1 MAFVHLHT
9 HSEYSLL
16 DGANR
21 IPDLVT
27 TAKAMGMQAVA
38 LTDHGNLFGAVHFYD
53 AAREAGIKPLL
64 GFEAYVAPDSRKS
77 REGRMGNYYHLLLLA
92 ETLEGYRNLL
102 RLSSIGYLEG
112 FYYRPRIDK
121 EVLRE
126 NARGIIATS
135 ACLKGEVATW
145 LLQDN
150 YARARQAARE
160 MAGIFGER
168 NFYLEIQDHGI
179 PEQRKVGAGIREL
192 AQELGL
198 GLVCTNDVHYHKRE
212 DAAAHDVLL
221 CIQTGKTL
229 DEESRMRFHSDD
241 FYLKPPAEME
251 ALFREV
257 PEAVANTG
265 EIAERCNVELEF
277 KTHLPA
283 FPLPAGA
290 ASPDDYLEQLARE
303 GLTQRYSE
311 ITPEIEERLAYELS
325 VIRKTGYG
333 GYFLIVQDF
342 LRAARE
348 RGIPVGPGRGSV
360 GGSLVAYCLRITD
373 LDPLRYGLIFE
384 RFLNPERISMPD
396 IDIDFCYERRGE
408 ILQYVKE
415 KYGENNVA
423 QIITFGTMKA
433 RAAVRDVA
441 RVLQIP
447 LSEADHIA
455 KLIPNAPGF
464 SMEIAECLE
473 KVAEIRA
480 LYDGGGI
487 HRRLIESSR
496 ALEGL
501 ARHASVH
508 AAGVV
513 ITPTELWNYVPL
525 YRSEKS
531 ELTTQWDMHA
541 VERVGLLKMDFLGL
555 KTLTV
560 LHYAVEDLQESEGIR
575 LDLSRLPENDSETMR
590 MLGEGKT
597 EGVFQFEGN
606 VPTDVLRRMKPD
618 TFEDLVAVNAL
629 IRPGPLD
636 SGMTDAFIR
645 RKRGHEAIRYPH
657 PDLEPILKNTYGVI
671 TYQEDVLKITQ
682 VMGGFSLAQADVMR
696 KAMGKKIQ
704 ALIDEQV
711 TKFVEAAVAR
721 GYDRRTARE
730 VADQI
735 VTFGRYG
742 FNRAHAVGYTILS
755 YQTAF
760 LKRHYPRQYM
770 AALLSSEMG
779 NTDKVVR
786 YIGTCRAM
794 GIDVLPPDVN
804 ESRLRFTS
812 VPGGV
817 RFGLGAVKNVGY
829 GAVEA
834 ILQARA
840 AGGSFRSLFD
850 LCERV
855 DMRLVNKRV
864 LECLLMAGA
873 FDSLGGHRAQLMSV
887 LESAVA
893 SGARKQEEQ
902 RLGQFGL
909 FSEPDAGWA
918 VASANGSSRA
928 AGGPA
933 PGAGG
938 TPFAEPPL
946 PEVAP
951 WPQAE
956 ALQKEK
962 ELLGFYVSAHPLDR
976 HRTLMRYYETCETT
990 RIPELAQAANGYG
1003 AVEVVLAGMLSSV
1016 RVLRDRK
1023 GNPMAFATLEDFVGT
1038 AECILFSEVYEACR
1052 ELLLAEKPVLL
1063 RGTLSTK
1070 GEDDLKVIASQV
1082 IPIDQVARLLEIRVP
1097 RSRLEA
1103 EPELMAEVKRLL
1115 VASSGTTPV
1124 KVCITEG
1131 ESESCV
1137 LSRSL
1142 QVAVTSKLLD
1152 LLASRLGAQAL
1163 RLASPFPP
1171 VRRPEGR
1178 GLREDRGSRYGSG
1191 APPRDVSRAAADG
1204 SADRPVE
1211 ALGAHAAR
1219 TPASSGAGGA

>member
-1 MAFVHLHT
+1 MGFVHLHT

-21 IPDLVT
+21 IPDLVR
-27 TAKAMGMQAVA
+27 TAKAMGMPAVA
-38 LTDHGNLFGAVHFYD
+38 LTDHGNLFGAIHFHD
-53 AAREAGIKPLL
+53 AAREAGIKPVL

-126 NARGIIATS
+126 HAKGVIATS

-145 LLQDN
+145 LAQDN
-150 YARARQAARE
+150 DTRARQAARE
-160 MAGIFGER
+160 MAAIFGER
-168 NFYLEIQDHGI
+168 NFFLEIQDHGI
-179 PEQRKVGAGIREL
+179 PDQRKVNAGIRDI
-192 AQELGL
+192 ARELGL
-198 GLVCTNDVHYHKRE
+198 GLVCTNDVHYHRRE

-241 FYLKPPAEME
+241 FYLKSPAEME

-277 KTHLPA
+277 KTQLPA
-283 FPLPAGA
+283 FPLPAGVT
-290 ASPDDYLEQLARE
+290 SIDDHLAQLARE
-303 GLTQRYSE
+303 GLAQRYSVN
-311 ITPEIEERLAYELS
+311 TPELEERLEYELS
-325 VIRKTGYG
+325 VIRKTGYS
-333 GYFLIVQDF
+333 GYFLIVADF
-342 LRAARE
+342 IRAARE

-447 LSEADHIA
+447 LAEADHIA

-473 KVAEIRA
+473 KVAEIRG

-487 HRRLIESSR
+487 HRRLLESSR

-541 VERVGLLKMDFLGL
+541 VERAGLLKMDFLGL

-560 LHYAVEDLQESEGIR
+560 LHYVVEDLQASEGTR
-575 LDLSRLPENDSETMR
+575 LDVSRLPENDPETMR
-590 MLGEGKT
+590 MLAEGKT

-606 VPTDVLRRMKPD
+606 VPTDVLRRMRPD

-645 RKRGHEAIRYPH
+645 RKRGLEAIRYPH

-671 TYQEDVLKITQ
+671 TYQEDVLKIAQ
-682 VMGGFSLAQADVMR
+682 VMAGFTLAQADVMR

-704 ALIDEQV
+704 SLIDEQV
-711 TKFVEAAVAR
+711 ERFVEGALTR
-721 GYDRRTARE
+721 GYDRRVARE

-779 NTDKVVR
+779 NTDKIVR

-794 GIDVLPPDVN
+794 GIAVLPPDVN

-812 VPGGV
+812 VPGGI
-817 RFGLGAVKNVGY
+817 RFGLGAVKNVGF

-834 ILQARA
+834 ILEARA
-840 AGGSFRSLFD
+840 EGGPFKSLFD

-855 DMRLVNKRV
+855 DLRLVNKRM
-864 LECLLMAGA
+864 LECLIMAGA
-873 FDSLGGHRAQLMSV
+873 MDSLGGHRAQLVAV
-887 LESAVA
+887 LESAIA
-893 SGARKQEEQ
+893 HGARQQEE
-902 RLGQFGL
+902 RRVGQFGL
-909 FSEPDAGWA
+909 FGELDTGSAPAAGLA
-918 VASANGSSRA
+918 AGNGSA
-928 AGGPA
+928 ATAA
-933 PGAGG
+933 PGMG
-938 TPFAEPPL
+938 PLPPL
-946 PEVAP
+946 PVVAEWSPAEV
-951 WPQAE
+951 
-956 ALQKEK
+956 LQKEK

-976 HRTLMRYYETCETT
+976 HRALMRYFETRPTT
-990 RIPELAQAANGYG
+990 SLPELAQRVNGHG
-1003 AVEVVLAGMLSSV
+1003 LVEVVLAGMLNGA
-1016 RVLRDRK
+1016 RQMRDRK
-1023 GNPMAFATLEDFVGT
+1023 GNAMAFVTLEDFVGT
-1038 AECILFSEVYEACR
+1038 AECILFSEVYEASR

-1063 RGTLSTK
+1063 RGTLSSK
-1070 GEDDLKVIASQV
+1070 GEDDLKVIAAQV
-1082 IPIDQVARLLEIRVP
+1082 TPLEQAVRMLEIRV
-1097 RSRLEA
+1097 RRARVEA
-1103 EPELMAEVKRLL
+1103 EPDLLSEVRALL
-1115 VASSGTTPV
+1115 VANSGTTPV

-1142 QVAVTSKLLD
+1142 QVAVTSRLLET
-1152 LLASRLGAQAL
+1152 LAARLGAEAL
-1163 RLASPFPP
+1163 RLVSPFQ
-1171 VRRPEGR
+1171 VGRRPETR
-1178 GLREDRGSRYGSG
+1178 GFRDER
-1191 APPRDVSRAAADG
+1191 AP
-1204 SADRPVE
+1204 
-1211 ALGAHAAR
+1211 AR
-1219 TPASSGAGGA
+1219 SGAGGS

>member
-1 MAFVHLHT
+1 
-9 HSEYSLL
+9 
-16 DGANR
+16 
-21 IPDLVT
+21 
-27 TAKAMGMQAVA
+27 
-38 LTDHGNLFGAVHFYD
+38 
-53 AAREAGIKPLL
+53 
-64 GFEAYVAPDSRKS
+64 
-77 REGRMGNYYHLLLLA
+77 
-92 ETLEGYRNLL
+92 
-102 RLSSIGYLEG
+102 
-112 FYYRPRIDK
+112 
-121 EVLRE
+121 
-126 NARGIIATS
+126 
-135 ACLKGEVATW
+135 
-145 LLQDN
+145 
-150 YARARQAARE
+150 
-160 MAGIFGER
+160 
-168 NFYLEIQDHGI
+168 
-179 PEQRKVGAGIREL
+179 
-192 AQELGL
+192 
-198 GLVCTNDVHYHKRE
+198 
-212 DAAAHDVLL
+212 
-221 CIQTGKTL
+221 
-229 DEESRMRFHSDD
+229 
-241 FYLKPPAEME
+241 ME
-251 ALFREV
+251 ALFREI

-265 EIAERCNVELEF
+265 AIAERCNVELEF
-277 KTHLPA
+277 RTQLPA
-283 FPLPAGA
+283 FPLAADA
-290 ASPDDYLEQLARE
+290 ASPDDYLERLARE
-303 GLTQRYSE
+303 GLTQRYANV
-311 ITPEIEERLAYELS
+311 TPELEERLAYELA
-325 VIRKTGYG
+325 VIRKTGYS
-333 GYFLIVQDF
+333 GYFLIVADF
-342 LRAARE
+342 IRAARE

-360 GGSLVAYCLRITD
+360 GGSLVAYCLRITE

-415 KYGENNVA
+415 KYGESNVA

-447 LSEADHIA
+447 LAEADHIA

-464 SMEIAECLE
+464 SMEIADCIE

-480 LYDGGGI
+480 LHDAGGI
-487 HRRLIESSR
+487 HRRLIDSSR

-541 VERVGLLKMDFLGL
+541 VERAGLLKMDFLGL

-560 LHYAVEDLQESEGIR
+560 LHYAVEDLQESEGVR
-575 LDLSRLPENDSETMR
+575 LDLSRLPENDRETMK

-606 VPTDVLRRMKPD
+606 VPSDVLRRMKPD

-645 RKRGHEAIRYPH
+645 RKRGQEAIRYPH

-671 TYQEDVLKITQ
+671 TYQEDVLKIAQ
-682 VMGGFSLAQADVMR
+682 VMGGFTLAQADVMR

-711 TKFVEAAVAR
+711 TKFVAAAVAR
-721 GYDRRTARE
+721 GYDPRTARE

-804 ESRLRFTS
+804 ESRLRFTT
-812 VPGGV
+812 VPGGI
-817 RFGLGAVKNVGY
+817 RFGLGAVKNVGF

-840 AGGSFRSLFD
+840 AGGPFRSLFE

-873 FDSLGGHRAQLMSV
+873 FDSLGGHRAQLMAV
-887 LESAVA
+887 LESAIA
-893 SGARKQEEQ
+893 SGARKQEER

-909 FSEPDAGWA
+909 FGEAEAGSGGSPGDG
-918 VASANGSSRA
+918 VATGSGESGSGRA
-928 AGGPA
+928 FG
-933 PGAGG
+933 
-938 TPFAEPPL
+938 EPPL
-946 PEVAP
+946 PEVTP

-990 RIPELAQAANGYG
+990 RIPELAQSANGYG
-1003 AVEVVLAGMLSSV
+1003 ATEVVLAGMLGGV

-1023 GNPMAFATLEDFVGT
+1023 GNTMAFATLEDFAGT
-1038 AECILFSEVYEACR
+1038 ADCILFSEVYEACR
-1052 ELLLAEKPVLL
+1052 ELLATEKPVLV

-1082 IPIDQVARLLEIRVP
+1082 IPIDQAARLLEIRVP
-1097 RSRLEA
+1097 RSRLES
-1103 EPELMAEVKRLL
+1103 EPDLLAEVKRLL
-1115 VASSGTTPV
+1115 VANSGTTPV
-1124 KVCITEG
+1124 KVCLTEG
-1131 ESESCV
+1131 ENESCV

-1142 QVAVTSKLLD
+1142 QVAVTSRLLD
-1152 LLASRLGAQAL
+1152 LLAARLGEEAL
-1163 RLASPFPP
+1163 RLVSPFPP

-1178 GLREDRGSRYGSG
+1178 ASDRGPRYAGGGLARDLRRPTSG
-1191 APPRDVSRAAADG
+1191 NPGALPVETLATPAASAAA
-1204 SADRPVE
+1204 
-1211 ALGAHAAR
+1211 
-1219 TPASSGAGGA
+1219 AGGGAVT